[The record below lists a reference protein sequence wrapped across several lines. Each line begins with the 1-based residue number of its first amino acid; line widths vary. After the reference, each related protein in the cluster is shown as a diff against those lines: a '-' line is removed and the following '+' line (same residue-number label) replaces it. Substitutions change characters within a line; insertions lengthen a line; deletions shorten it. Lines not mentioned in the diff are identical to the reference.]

1 MTTEESPTRH
11 YDGWGGRVG
20 KTVEES
26 TSWWPP
32 TPTPSSD
39 APNII
44 VVLLDDMGFSDIGPF
59 GAEVSTPT
67 LDRLAREGLRYTN
80 YHTTP
85 VCSPARAAFL
95 TGLNP
100 HRAGFASVANS
111 DPGFPGYTMEIA
123 EDVPTLAVTLRDAG
137 YATFCVGKWH
147 LTRDAV
153 MNDAG
158 ARRSWPCQQGF
169 DRYYGVLE
177 GLTNLH
183 HPHRLIS
190 DNSPVDVDEYP
201 PGYYLPDDITDH
213 AISMIKGLRA
223 SDAHKPFFCYV
234 AHNAVHGPLQAKPE
248 DIAKYGGCYDAGWD
262 DLREKRFARQKETGL
277 FSADTQMAERNAEAF
292 LDVGAWDDLDDDTK
306 AVFARYM
313 EVYAASIESVDE
325 NLGRLLDV
333 VEDLGELENTI
344 VIFMSDNGGTA
355 EGGEHGTRS
364 YFKQFIH
371 GLRLPADWHSDVAR
385 DIDLIGGP
393 RAMVHYPR
401 GWGMASN
408 TPFRLYKGFT
418 HAGGVRVPF
427 LFSWPMGIDEQSR
440 GQVRRE
446 YQYVTDLL
454 PTLLELTGVERPKQ
468 FRGVEV
474 VALDG
479 ASFAASL
486 NDSDYLSAHHEQYSE
501 FMGNRSF
508 YKDGWKLVTLHRPN
522 TPYDDQEWEL
532 YDIREDPTERN
543 NVASE
548 RPELVRELSAAWERS
563 AWDNKVFPLNDF
575 TGYMGTVR
583 RPFEDRLTE
592 PVRILAGTPTLERYR
607 SSKLVT
613 LRSFRA
619 TASLV
624 HGALDEGVLFAH
636 GDQGGGY
643 MVYLEGRRL
652 RLAYNEYGDLHEA
665 DAGLLSA
672 GRHEVT
678 LDVQGVADY
687 QWNLAVLVD
696 GEERVR
702 LDGLLMLLGMAPFQ
716 GIDVGIN
723 RRSPVS
729 WPVFERHGSFPYT
742 GDLDA
747 VTYVPGAYAPYSPE
761 AVLAATIEAAHA
773 YE

>member
-1 MTTEESPTRH
+1 MTIEHGPTRH
-11 YDGWGGRVG
+11 YDGWGGKVA
-20 KTVEES
+20 KSVAES

-32 TPTPSSD
+32 VAVPPEG

-67 LDRLAREGLRYTN
+67 LDRLAAGGLRYSN

-123 EDVPTLAVTLRDAG
+123 ENVPTIAVTLRDAG

-183 HPHRLIS
+183 HPHRIIS
-190 DNSPVDVDEYP
+190 DNSPVEVDEYP
-201 PGYYLPDDITDH
+201 PGYYLTDDITDH
-213 AISMIKGLRA
+213 AIEMIKGLRA

-248 DIAKYGGCYDAGWD
+248 HIEKYRGLYDAGWD
-262 DLREKRFARQKETGL
+262 QLREERFARQKSSGL
-277 FSADTQMAERNAEAF
+277 FSDDTQMAERNAEQF
-292 LDVGAWDDLDDDTK
+292 LDVGPWDELDDETR

-333 VEDLGELENTI
+333 IDAYGELENTV
-344 VIFMSDNGGTA
+344 VIFTSDNGGTA

-371 GLRLPADWHSDVAR
+371 GLRLPTDWQTDVAR
-385 DIDLIGGP
+385 DIALIGGP

-427 LFSWPMGIDEQSR
+427 LFSWPRGIDEESR

-446 YQYVTDLL
+446 YQYVTDLV
-454 PTLLELTGVERPKQ
+454 PTLLELAGVERAKQ
-468 FRGVEV
+468 WRGLEV
-474 VALDG
+474 TPLDG
-479 ASFAASL
+479 VSFAASL
-486 NDSDYLSAHHEQYSE
+486 NDADYRSTHTEQYSE

-508 YKDGWKLVTLHRPN
+508 YKDGWKLVTLHRPG
-522 TPYDDQEWEL
+522 TPYEDGEWEL
-532 YDIREDPTERN
+532 YDIREDPTERH
-543 NVASE
+543 NVALE
-548 RPELVRELSAAWERS
+548 RPGLVRELSAAWEVA

-592 PVRILAGTPTLERYR
+592 PVTILAGTPTLERYR

-619 TASLV
+619 TALLE
-624 HGALDEGVLFAH
+624 HAAPDEGVLFAH

-643 MVYLEGRRL
+643 SVYVEDGQLH
-652 RLAYNEYGDLHEA
+652 LAFNDYGDLHEVH
-665 DAGLLSA
+665 AGSLGA

-678 LDVQGVADY
+678 LEVEGVEDY
-687 QWNLAVLVD
+687 RWNLEVVVD
-696 GEERVR
+696 GTARGR
-702 LDGLLMLLGMAPFQ
+702 LDGVSMLLGMAPFQ

-729 WPVFERHGSFPYT
+729 WPLFERHGSFRYT
-742 GDLDA
+742 GVLA
-747 VTYVPGAYAPYSPE
+747 SVTYVPGPYAPYSPD

>member
-1 MTTEESPTRH
+1 MTIEEGPTRH

-32 TPTPSSD
+32 IPTPPSG
-39 APNII
+39 APNVI

-67 LDRLAREGLRYTN
+67 LDRLARDGLRYTN

-248 DIAKYGGCYDAGWD
+248 HIAKYRGRYDAGWD
-262 DLREKRFARQKETGL
+262 DLREQRFARQKETGL
-277 FSADTQMAERNAEAF
+277 FTTTLQMAERNSEAF
-292 LDVGAWDDLDDDTK
+292 LDVGAWDDLEDDMK

-333 VEDLGELENTI
+333 VEDSVNSRTPSSSSCPTTAAPPKVANTGRAVTSSSSSMDCGCRPIGRATSRATSTSSAALERWCT
-344 VIFMSDNGGTA
+344 
-355 EGGEHGTRS
+355 
-364 YFKQFIH
+364 
-371 GLRLPADWHSDVAR
+371 
-385 DIDLIGGP
+385 
-393 RAMVHYPR
+393 
-401 GWGMASN
+401 
-408 TPFRLYKGFT
+408 
-418 HAGGVRVPF
+418 
-427 LFSWPMGIDEQSR
+427 
-440 GQVRRE
+440 
-446 YQYVTDLL
+446 
-454 PTLLELTGVERPKQ
+454 
-468 FRGVEV
+468 
-474 VALDG
+474 
-479 ASFAASL
+479 
-486 NDSDYLSAHHEQYSE
+486 
-501 FMGNRSF
+501 
-508 YKDGWKLVTLHRPN
+508 
-522 TPYDDQEWEL
+522 
-532 YDIREDPTERN
+532 IREVGAWRRTRRFVSTRDSRTP
-543 NVASE
+543 
-548 RPELVRELSAAWERS
+548 AAFGCRS
-563 AWDNKVFPLNDF
+563 C
-575 TGYMGTVR
+575 
-583 RPFEDRLTE
+583 
-592 PVRILAGTPTLERYR
+592 
-607 SSKLVT
+607 
-613 LRSFRA
+613 
-619 TASLV
+619 
-624 HGALDEGVLFAH
+624 
-636 GDQGGGY
+636 
-643 MVYLEGRRL
+643 
-652 RLAYNEYGDLHEA
+652 
-665 DAGLLSA
+665 
-672 GRHEVT
+672 
-678 LDVQGVADY
+678 
-687 QWNLAVLVD
+687 
-696 GEERVR
+696 
-702 LDGLLMLLGMAPFQ
+702 
-716 GIDVGIN
+716 
-723 RRSPVS
+723 
-729 WPVFERHGSFPYT
+729 
-742 GDLDA
+742 
-747 VTYVPGAYAPYSPE
+747 
-761 AVLAATIEAAHA
+761 
-773 YE
+773 

>member
-1 MTTEESPTRH
+1 MTINEGPTRH
-11 YDGWGGRVG
+11 YDGWGGQVG
-20 KTVEES
+20 KTVSES

-32 TPTPSSD
+32 IAVPPEG
-39 APNII
+39 APNVI

-100 HRAGFASVANS
+100 HNAGFASVANS
-111 DPGFPGYTMEIA
+111 DPGFPGYTLEIA
-123 EDVPTLAVTLRDAG
+123 QNVPTIAATLRDAG

-190 DNSPVDVDEYP
+190 DNSPVEVDEYP

-213 AISMIKGLRA
+213 AIEMVKGLRA
-223 SDAHKPFFCYV
+223 SDSHKPFFCYV

-248 DIAKYGGCYDAGWD
+248 HIAKYKGRYDAGWD
-262 DLREKRFARQKETGL
+262 ALRSARFTRQKANGL
-277 FSADTQMAERNAEAF
+277 FPPETVMADRNSEQF
-292 LDVGAWDDLDDDTK
+292 LDVGPWDDLDDETRK
-306 AVFARYM
+306 VFARYM

-333 VEDLGELENTI
+333 VDAYGELENTI

-371 GLRLPADWHSDVAR
+371 GLRLPVDWQTDVAR

-427 LFSWPMGIDEQSR
+427 VFSWPKGLRDGAR
-440 GQVRRE
+440 GAVRRE
-446 YQYVTDLL
+446 YNYVTDIL
-454 PTLLELTGVERPKQ
+454 PTLLELIGIERPTTWN
-468 FRGVEV
+468 GHDVTP
-474 VALDG
+474 LDG
-479 ASFAASL
+479 VSFAGSL
-486 NDSDYLSAHHEQYSE
+486 NDENYRSQHTEQYSE

-508 YKDGWKLVTLHRPN
+508 YKDGWKLVARHLPG
-522 TPYDDQEWEL
+522 TPYADSEWEL
-532 YDIREDPTERN
+532 YDIRDDPTERHDL
-543 NVASE
+543 SLE
-548 RPELVRELSAAWERS
+548 RPGLVRELSLAWENA

-613 LRSFRA
+613 LRSFQA
-619 TASLV
+619 TIDFE
-624 HGALDEGVLFAH
+624 HGEHDRGVLFAH

-643 MVYLEGRRL
+643 VVYVEDGEVH
-652 RLAYNEYGDLHEA
+652 LAYNDYGDLLEVNGGPLGA
-665 DAGLLSA
+665 ATQS
-672 GRHEVT
+672 VT
-678 LDVQGVADY
+678 LDVEGVEDY
-687 QWNLAVLVD
+687 RWNLNLQVN
-696 GEERVR
+696 GETKAR
-702 LDGLLMLLGMAPFQ
+702 LAGVSMLLGMAPFQ

-729 WPVFERHGSFPYT
+729 WPLFERHGSFRYT
-742 GDLDA
+742 GDIEAL
-747 VTYVPGAYAPYSPE
+747 TYVPGPYAPYSPD

>member
-1 MTTEESPTRH
+1 MTIEESPTRH

-32 TPTPSSD
+32 IPTPSSD
-39 APNII
+39 APNVI

-190 DNSPVDVDEYP
+190 DNSPVDVDDYP

-213 AISMIKGLRA
+213 AIAMIKGLRA

-248 DIAKYGGCYDAGWD
+248 QIAKYRGHYDAGWD
-262 DLREKRFARQKETGL
+262 ELRERRFARQKETGL
-277 FSADTQMAERNAEAF
+277 FDDDVQMAERNAEAF
-292 LDVGAWDDLDDDTK
+292 LDVGAWDELDDATR

-325 NLGRLLDV
+325 NLGRLLDAV
-333 VEDLGELENTI
+333 DELGELENTI

-371 GLRLPADWHSDVAR
+371 GLRLPTDWQSDVAR

-427 LFSWPMGIDEQSR
+427 VFSWPKGIEESSR

-446 YQYVTDLL
+446 YQYVTDIL

-474 VALDG
+474 VPLDG
-479 ASFAASL
+479 VSFAASL
-486 NDSDYLSAHHEQYSE
+486 NDGDYVSA
-501 FMGNRSF
+501 
-508 YKDGWKLVTLHRPN
+508 
-522 TPYDDQEWEL
+522 TP
-532 YDIREDPTERN
+532 
-543 NVASE
+543 
-548 RPELVRELSAAWERS
+548 
-563 AWDNKVFPLNDF
+563 
-575 TGYMGTVR
+575 
-583 RPFEDRLTE
+583 
-592 PVRILAGTPTLERYR
+592 
-607 SSKLVT
+607 
-613 LRSFRA
+613 
-619 TASLV
+619 
-624 HGALDEGVLFAH
+624 
-636 GDQGGGY
+636 
-643 MVYLEGRRL
+643 
-652 RLAYNEYGDLHEA
+652 
-665 DAGLLSA
+665 
-672 GRHEVT
+672 
-678 LDVQGVADY
+678 
-687 QWNLAVLVD
+687 
-696 GEERVR
+696 
-702 LDGLLMLLGMAPFQ
+702 
-716 GIDVGIN
+716 
-723 RRSPVS
+723 
-729 WPVFERHGSFPYT
+729 
-742 GDLDA
+742 
-747 VTYVPGAYAPYSPE
+747 
-761 AVLAATIEAAHA
+761 
-773 YE
+773 

>member
-1 MTTEESPTRH
+1 
-11 YDGWGGRVG
+11 
-20 KTVEES
+20 
-26 TSWWPP
+26 
-32 TPTPSSD
+32 
-39 APNII
+39 
-44 VVLLDDMGFSDIGPF
+44 MGFSDIGPF

-67 LDRLAREGLRYTN
+67 LDRLSREGLRYTN

-100 HRAGFASVANS
+100 HNAGFASVANS
-111 DPGFPGYTMEIA
+111 DPGFPGYTLEIA
-123 EDVPTLAVTLRDAG
+123 ENVPTIAATLRDAG

-190 DNSPVDVDEYP
+190 DNSPVEVDEYP

-213 AISMIKGLRA
+213 AIEMIKGLRA
-223 SDAHKPFFCYV
+223 SDSHKPFFCYV

-248 DIAKYGGCYDAGWD
+248 HIAKYKGRYDAGWD
-262 DLREKRFARQKETGL
+262 ALRSARFARQKANGL
-277 FSADTQMAERNAEAF
+277 FPSDTVMADRNSEQF
-292 LDVGAWDDLDDDTK
+292 LDVGPWDELDEETRK
-306 AVFARYM
+306 VFARYM

-333 VEDLGELENTI
+333 VDAYGELENTI

-371 GLRLPADWHSDVAR
+371 GLRLPVDWQTDVAR

-427 LFSWPMGIDEQSR
+427 VFSWPKGLSDEAR
-440 GQVRRE
+440 GAVRRE
-446 YQYVTDLL
+446 YNYVTDIL
-454 PTLLELTGVERPKQ
+454 PTLLELIGIERPKTWN
-468 FRGVEV
+468 GHDVTP
-474 VALDG
+474 LDG
-479 ASFAASL
+479 VSFAGSL
-486 NDSDYLSAHHEQYSE
+486 NDDDYRSQHTEQYSE

-508 YKDGWKLVTLHRPN
+508 YKDGWKLVARHQPG
-522 TPYDDQEWEL
+522 TPYADSEWEL
-532 YDIREDPTERN
+532 YDIRDDPTERN
-543 NVASE
+543 DLSLE
-548 RPELVRELSAAWERS
+548 RPGLVRELSLAWENA

-613 LRSFRA
+613 LRSFQA
-619 TASLV
+619 TVDFEHAE
-624 HGALDEGVLFAH
+624 HDRGVLFAH

-643 MVYLEGRRL
+643 VVYVEDGEVH
-652 RLAYNEYGDLHEA
+652 LAYNDYGDLLEA
-665 DAGLLSA
+665 NGGPLGA
-672 GRHEVT
+672 GRHSIT
-678 LDVQGVADY
+678 LDVEGVEDY
-687 QWNLAVLVD
+687 RWNLNLQVD
-696 GEERVR
+696 GETKAR
-702 LDGLLMLLGMAPFQ
+702 LAGVSMLLGMAPFQ

-729 WPVFERHGSFPYT
+729 WPLFERHGSFRYT
-742 GDLDA
+742 GVIEAL
-747 VTYVPGAYAPYSPE
+747 TYVPGPYAPYSPD